1 MPAMTLAELLKTSPS
16 LAAVAAHLDAL
27 DTEALRA
34 QALTLD
40 RSSQRRLYDLASNEI
55 GLDHFATSTAPVTHA
70 GRNTLPLPP
79 PFKSFAKV
87 FARPEDGSDRLFGFN
102 ESPSRPLI
110 GPGYF
115 VAYATAGNPAWQAR
129 GGVVVDY
136 FQVPDGPVPDG
147 WPKVVPN
154 SHGLQYF
161 VYRHTRDFM
170 RRVSGRVSIGAAY
183 KVEKALDHYFVLV
196 SGA

>member
-1 MPAMTLAELLKTSPS
+1 MRHMTLARLLKSSPS
-16 LAAVAAHLDAL
+16 LDAVAAHLDAL

-40 RSSQRRLYDLASNEI
+40 RASQRTLYELASNEI
-55 GLDHFATSTAPVTHA
+55 GVDHFATSTQPVVHG

-79 PFKSFAKV
+79 PFKSFSKV
-87 FARPEDGSDRLFGFN
+87 FARPEDGSERLFGFN

-115 VAYATAGNPAWQAR
+115 VAYATAGNPAWEAR

-136 FQVPDGPVPDG
+136 FQVPEAPVPAG

-154 SHGLQYF
+154 SKGLQYF
-161 VYRHTRDFM
+161 VYRNTRDFM
-170 RRVSGRVSIGAAY
+170 RWVSNRVSVGAAY

-196 SGA
+196 AGA

>member
-1 MPAMTLAELLKTSPS
+1 MTLSELIRNKAPLDDITR
-16 LAAVAAHLDAL
+16 HLEAL
-27 DTEALRA
+27 DTPALRKEV
-34 QALTLD
+34 LRLG
-40 RSSQRRLYDLASNEI
+40 RGEQRYLYEVASCDI
-55 GLDHFATSTAPVTHA
+55 GLDHFAPANGKGVMHA

-87 FARPEDGSDRLFGFN
+87 FARAPDKSERLFGFN

-115 VAYATAGNPAWQAR
+115 VAYSTADKPDWKER

-136 FQVPDGPVPDG
+136 FNVPDLDVPKN
-147 WPKVVPN
+147 WPRVVPN

-161 VYRHTRDFM
+161 VYRNTRDFM
-170 RRVSGRVSIGAAY
+170 KRLSSKVSVGAAF
-183 KVEKALDHYFVLV
+183 KVESPLDHYFMLLNE
-196 SGA
+196 A